1 MEVLDGVPM
10 MRALVRYRH
19 LLLIPAI
26 GSFIDALRHP
36 YIWPGRY
43 QPMYP
48 RLIMVL
54 GTRSREGADMWV
66 VLLCFLIIGLLGR
79 PQEATKEDEE

>member
-10 MRALVRYRH
+10 MRALVRYKY

-26 GSFIDALRHP
+26 GFFIDALRHP
-36 YIWPGRY
+36 YIWPGPY
-43 QPMYP
+43 QPMNP

-54 GTRSREGADMWV
+54 GTHSREGADMWV
-66 VLLCFLIIGLLGR
+66 VLLCFLIIGLLDR
-79 PQEATKEDEE
+79 REKATKEDEE